1 MPRQIMK
8 MMLMPSNMNDHDTWK
23 TIARYHLIYSLAG
36 LFLGCVCIIG
46 GMILFLNGVIG
57 STSWT
62 AKIIGAESNLVDA
75 APGAVLFIVGLFIV
89 YVTRFSAKVQRM
101 LKDK

>member
-1 MPRQIMK
+1 MPESRLH
-8 MMLMPSNMNDHDTWK
+8 MMVMPSNMNDHSTWE

-36 LFLGCVCIIG
+36 LLLGCICIIG
-46 GMILFLNGVIG
+46 GIILFLHGVVG

-62 AKIIGAESNLVDA
+62 AKIIGAESRVADA

-89 YVTRFSAKVQRM
+89 YVTRFSAKVQKM
-101 LKDK
+101 LKDR